1 MNTSNTLIASPS
13 KPTLMPAFPSAS
25 TTNHA
30 ATPRVLEFDAMVTVP
45 NEQKMMSTKIYTVD
59 EKTKII
65 YMKNR
70 RTKYARDHPKIV

>member
-30 ATPRVLEFDAMVTVP
+30 ATPRVLEFDAMFIVP
-45 NEQKMMSTKIYTVD
+45 NEQKMVAKRIYTVD
-59 EKTKII
+59 EKTEKM
-65 YMKNR
+65 YTKNR
-70 RTKYARDHPKIV
+70 RAKYARDHPKN